1 MLKNV
6 GQTFSRMI
14 SIILAK
20 QLRRNIL
27 AYVDD
32 IVVKSEKRGDHI
44 RDFAETFANL
54 REANLKLNLEKC
66 IFGVQRGKVLGC
78 LVTTKG
84 I

>member
-1 MLKNV
+1 MRTPKGLKNV

-14 SIILAK
+14 AIILAK

-44 RDFAETFANL
+44 RDFAEIFAIIL
-54 REANLKLNLEKC
+54 ERSKLEAKP
-66 IFGVQRGKVLGC
+66 
-78 LVTTKG
+78 
-84 I
+84 